1 MRVGEL
7 TRMRS
12 GECGDTG
19 PVLLPAPVG
28 VDAADVGVTSIGGVG
43 VLADADAGVVVVSMI
58 GDMVAV
64 TDGGECDSSDMD
76 DEDDEEEGC
85 WPAGGD

>member
-19 PVLLPAPVG
+19 SLLLPAPVG
-28 VDAADVGVTSIGGVG
+28 VDAAEVDVCIGGVG
-43 VLADADAGVVVVSMI
+43 VLAHIFVCSII

-64 TDGGECDSSDMD
+64 TRGGEFDTDKD
-76 DEDDEEEGC
+76 VDEDEGC
-85 WPAGGD
+85 